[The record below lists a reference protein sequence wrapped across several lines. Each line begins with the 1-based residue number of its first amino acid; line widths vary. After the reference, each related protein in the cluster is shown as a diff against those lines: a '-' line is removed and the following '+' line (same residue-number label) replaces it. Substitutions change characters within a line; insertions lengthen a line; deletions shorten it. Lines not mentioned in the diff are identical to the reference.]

1 MLRSVDVGD
10 GILESGVCVGSC
22 AVVPAGAEEAGV
34 GSFAAVGWSIV
45 PSEVVLRSS
54 SSVTAWEEVE
64 EDEGLERK
72 SARTSGESG
81 CTLRSTSAKEVI
93 RVRKSGSVGWVSE
106 KRTLSYW
113 ERKAMVEWEEGEGIR
128 ESEARWER

>member
-1 MLRSVDVGD
+1 MGVSV
-10 GILESGVCVGSC
+10 LESGLGVGSC
-22 AVVPAGAEEAGV
+22 AVAPAGGERAGV

-45 PSEVVLRSS
+45 LSEVVVLLRSS
-54 SSVTAWEEVE
+54 SSVAVWGEVE
-64 EDEGLERK
+64 EDEGLEGLERK
-72 SARTSGESG
+72 SARTSGDSG